1 MRAVIVTPREAGS
14 GRLAEVPDP
23 QPQQG
28 EVLVRVREVGLDGT
42 DIEILEGQYGEA
54 PPGEDYL
61 IIGHESLGQVQKL
74 TDGAEGLSPGDWVV
88 AIVRRPDPVPCRNCA
103 ADEWDMCLNG
113 QYTER
118 GIKGRH
124 GFLAEFYVE
133 APKFLV
139 RVPEELSAFAVLLE
153 PLSIVEK
160 AVEQIKR
167 IQSRMVWQP
176 QRAMVLGA
184 GTIGLL
190 AAMLLRLED
199 VEVHIY
205 NRSENK
211 IKRDL
216 TESVG
221 ANYICAKERPLG
233 HELDREIGP
242 VDIIVEATGFS
253 PLAFN
258 AMDMVGLNGIVC
270 LTGVSGGSRTLQIA
284 ADHLNLEM
292 VLMNKVVFG
301 TVNANR
307 RHFETGVRH
316 LQEIEARWPGVL
328 SRMIT
333 HRYPIERFAEALQR
347 PSRDIKRVVRVASPG
362 PQEPGRE

>member
-1 MRAVIVTPREAGS
+1 MRAVVVTPGEQGS

-23 QPQQG
+23 HLQEG
-28 EVLVRVREVGLDGT
+28 EVLVRVRDVGLDGT
-42 DIEILEGQYGEA
+42 DIEILEGEYGQA

-61 IIGHESLGQVQKL
+61 IIGHESLGQVQEL
-74 TDGAEGLSPGDWVV
+74 PDGVEGLSPGDWVV

-124 GFLAEFYVE
+124 GFLAEFYTE
-133 APKFLV
+133 MPKYLV
-139 RVPEELSAFAVLLE
+139 RVPQELSAFAVLLE

-190 AAMLLRLED
+190 TGMVLRLED

-205 NRSENK
+205 NRSEQK

-216 TESVG
+216 TESIG
-221 ANYICAKERPLG
+221 ANYICAEERRLD
-233 HELDREIGP
+233 HELERDIGP
-242 VDIIVEATGFS
+242 VDIVVEATGFS
-253 PLAFN
+253 PLAFD
-258 AMDMVGLNGIVC
+258 AMDIVGPNGVVC
-270 LTGVSGGSRTLQIA
+270 LTGVSGGSRTIQIP

-307 RHFETGVRH
+307 THFETGVRH
-316 LQEIEARWPGVL
+316 LREIEARWPGVL
-328 SRMIT
+328 SRMVT
-333 HRYPIERFAEALQR
+333 RSYPIDRFAEALQR
-347 PSRDIKRVVRVASPG
+347 SSQDIKRVVEVTPAKI
-362 PQEPGRE
+362 

>member
-1 MRAVIVTPREAGS
+1 MRAVVVTPRETGS

-23 QPQQG
+23 QPQPG

-118 GIKGRH
+118 GIKGRN
-124 GFLAEFYVE
+124 GFLAEFYAE

-139 RVPEELSAFAVLLE
+139 RVPEELSAVAVLLE

-160 AVEQIKR
+160 AVDQIKR

-184 GTIGLL
+184 GPIGLL
-190 AAMLLRLED
+190 AGMILRLED
-199 VEVHIY
+199 VEVHVY
-205 NRSENK
+205 NRSEQK

-216 TESVG
+216 TESIG
-221 ANYICAKERPLG
+221 ANYICAEERPLD
-233 HELDREIGP
+233 HELEREIGP
-242 VDIIVEATGFS
+242 LDIVVEATGFS
-253 PLAFN
+253 PLAFD
-258 AMDMVGLNGIVC
+258 AMDMIGPNGIVC
-270 LTGVSGGSRTLQIA
+270 LTGVSGGSRTLQIP

-307 RHFETGVRH
+307 RHFEAGVRH

-328 SRMIT
+328 SRVIT
-333 HRYPIERFAEALQR
+333 RRFPIERFAEALQR
-347 PSRDIKRVVRVASPG
+347 SSQDIKRVVEVTSPG
-362 PQEPGRE
+362 TQEPKRE

>member
-1 MRAVIVTPREAGS
+1 MRAVVVTPRQAGS

-28 EVLVRVREVGLDGT
+28 EVLVRVHEVGLDGT
-42 DIEILEGQYGEA
+42 DIEILEGLYGEA

-61 IIGHESLGQVQKL
+61 IIGHESLGRVQKVA
-74 TDGAEGLSPGDWVV
+74 DGVEGLSPGDWVV

-133 APKFLV
+133 TSKFLV
-139 RVPEELSAFAVLLE
+139 RVPKELSAFAVLLE

-184 GTIGLL
+184 GPIGLL
-190 AAMLLRLED
+190 AGMVLRLED
-199 VEVHIY
+199 IEVHIY
-205 NRSENK
+205 NRSEQK

-216 TESVG
+216 TESIG
-221 ANYICAKERPLG
+221 ATYICAEERLLD
-233 HELDREIGP
+233 HELEKEIGP
-242 VDIIVEATGFS
+242 LDIVVEATGFS
-253 PLAFN
+253 PLAFD
-258 AMDMVGLNGIVC
+258 AMDMIGPNGIVC
-270 LTGVSGGSRTLQIA
+270 LTGVSGGSRTLQIP

-307 RHFETGVRH
+307 RHFEAGVRH
-316 LQEIEARWPGVL
+316 LREIEARWPGVL
-328 SRMIT
+328 PRVIT
-333 HRYPIERFAEALQR
+333 RRFPIERFAEALQR
-347 PSRDIKRVVRVASPG
+347 SSRDIKRVAEVTSPG
-362 PQEPGRE
+362 TQEPKRE